1 MQIQYTNTNTN
12 TDTEYIYNL
21 ARKLKKRVLYK
32 KGSFPKKLI
41 KNFLL
46 QKILKIPYKKNKVF
60 FLIYKKLENL

>member
-21 ARKLKKRVLYK
+21 VRKLKKKEFLI

-41 KNFLL
+41 RNFVTKNLKKNSL
-46 QKILKIPYKKNKVF
+46 QK
-60 FLIYKKLENL
+60 